1 MATNYDSDD
10 DNMGFILHPDYRNLS
25 KLSKPIIVTNE
36 WFNRKFYSIRLKEHK
51 ASPRLNHF
59 RVFLAGYDIRLHLQN
74 VPPEYVLKA
83 LKFCFYEI
91 FYIIKHN
98 TYIESGSQHV
108 RVVLKSDCLK
118 GGSLNLQHIGLD
130 KDGADM
136 LLEEIERTV
145 QSKDTLL
152 IDENLELIFCSSK
165 ITRIH

>member
-83 LKFCFYEI
+83 LNFVSTKSSTSS
-91 FYIIKHN
+91 N
-98 TYIESGSQHV
+98 TT
-108 RVVLKSDCLK
+108 
-118 GGSLNLQHIGLD
+118 HISNQ
-130 KDGADM
+130 AVSM
-136 LLEEIERTV
+136 LG
-145 QSKDTLL
+145 
-152 IDENLELIFCSSK
+152 
-165 ITRIH
+165 